1 MQWACAN
8 PDMSVSAMPN
18 ALAVN
23 IALVAPL
30 REVQRMTDELAQFS
44 HGAHLRGQGGRPG
57 LGCFAGLCQRGC
69 EFALVSVDF
78 LGSSGI
84 LSAKLACSPRPLFVV
99 SYFFNSTLPVAGF

>member
-30 REVQRMTDELAQFS
+30 REVQRMTEELAQFS
-44 HGAHLRGQGGRPG
+44 HGAHLRGLGGRPG
-57 LGCFAGLCQRGC
+57 LGCFAGLSQRGLRVC
-69 EFALVSVDF
+69 
-78 LGSSGI
+78 LGFSG
-84 LSAKLACSPRPLFVV
+84 
-99 SYFFNSTLPVAGF
+99 FFGFFGHFKRQTGL